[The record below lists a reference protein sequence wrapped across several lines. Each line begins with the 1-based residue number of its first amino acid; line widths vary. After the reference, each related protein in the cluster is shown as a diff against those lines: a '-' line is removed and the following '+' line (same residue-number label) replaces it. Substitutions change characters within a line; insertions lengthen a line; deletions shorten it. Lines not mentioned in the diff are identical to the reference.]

1 MKKILVVEDD
11 PNILEVTRAFLMAEG
26 YEVLTSENGMEAFG
40 IFESQMFD
48 LIIMDIMMPKMD
60 GYTLCELI
68 RTKSD
73 TPILMLTALGEED
86 SELKGFELGAD
97 DYIPK
102 PFSYKVLLKRV
113 EALLRRTSSGQTDED
128 ASVLKLA
135 EIELNTETFQ
145 VTSHGQPVELTRK
158 EFDILRLLMKNPGR
172 VFTREMLLE
181 QAWDYE
187 YIVDTKIINTHI
199 KNLRKKLATD
209 KIQTV
214 RGAGYKMDH

>member
-11 PNILEVTRAFLMAEG
+11 PNILEVTSAFLLSEG
-26 YEVLTSENGMEAFG
+26 YEVVPSENGMEAYG
-40 IFESQMFD
+40 IFESQTFD

-73 TPILMLTALGEED
+73 APILMLTALGEED

-97 DYIPK
+97 DYIQK

-113 EALLRRTSSGQTDED
+113 ESLLRRVSPDTTDGSILLEI
-128 ASVLKLA
+128 A
-135 EIELNTETFQ
+135 EISLNTETFQ
-145 VTSHGQPVELTRK
+145 VTAGGDPVELTRK

-172 VFTREMLLE
+172 VFTREMLLD

-214 RGAGYKMDH
+214 RGAGYKMDY

>member
-1 MKKILVVEDD
+1 MKHILVVEDD
-11 PNILEVTRAFLMAEG
+11 ANIRDVTYAFLVDEG
-26 YEVLTSENGMEAFG
+26 YQVTASENGMEAFG
-40 IFESQMFD
+40 FFENQTFD

-97 DYIPK
+97 DYIQK
-102 PFSYKVLLKRV
+102 PFSYKVLIKRV
-113 EALLRRTSSGQTDED
+113 EALLRRVPAKQKSPHLLQVGDI
-128 ASVLKLA
+128 A
-135 EIELNTETFQ
+135 LNTDTFQ
-145 VTSHGQPVELTRK
+145 VTARDLPVELTRK
-158 EFDILRLLMKNPGR
+158 EFDILRLLMQNPGR

-214 RGAGYKMDH
+214 RGAGYKMDY

>member
-1 MKKILVVEDD
+1 MKHILVVEDD
-11 PNILEVTRAFLMAEG
+11 ANIRDVTYAFLVDEG
-26 YEVLTSENGMEAFG
+26 YQVTASENGMEAFG
-40 IFESQMFD
+40 FFENQTFD

-97 DYIPK
+97 DYIQK
-102 PFSYKVLLKRV
+102 PFSYKVLIKRV
-113 EALLRRTSSGQTDED
+113 EALLRRVPAKQESPHLLQVGDI
-128 ASVLKLA
+128 A
-135 EIELNTETFQ
+135 LNTDTFQ
-145 VTSHGQPVELTRK
+145 VTARDLPVELTRK
-158 EFDILRLLMKNPGR
+158 EFDILRLLMQNPGR

-214 RGAGYKMDH
+214 RGAGYKMDY

>member
-11 PNILEVTRAFLMAEG
+11 PNILEVTRAFLIAEG
-26 YEVLTSENGMEAFG
+26 YEVFASENGMEAFG
-40 IFESQMFD
+40 VFESQTFD

-68 RTKSD
+68 RIKSS

-97 DYIPK
+97 DYIQK

-113 EALLRRTSSGQTDED
+113 EALIRRSSTESPDNIPILE
-128 ASVLKLA
+128 LA
-135 EIELNTETFQ
+135 EITLNTESFQ
-145 VTSHGQPVELTRK
+145 VTSHGQSVELTRK

-214 RGAGYKMDH
+214 RGAGYKMDY

>member
-1 MKKILVVEDD
+1 MKHILVVEDD
-11 PNILEVTRAFLMAEG
+11 ANIRDVTYAFLVDEG
-26 YEVLTSENGMEAFG
+26 YQVTTSENGMEAFG
-40 IFESQMFD
+40 FFENQTFD

-97 DYIPK
+97 DYIQK
-102 PFSYKVLLKRV
+102 PFSYKVLIKRV
-113 EALLRRTSSGQTDED
+113 EALLRRVSAKQESPYLLQVSDI
-128 ASVLKLA
+128 A
-135 EIELNTETFQ
+135 LNTDTFQ
-145 VTSHGQPVELTRK
+145 VTARDLPVELTRK
-158 EFDILRLLMKNPGR
+158 EFDILRLLMQNPGR

-214 RGAGYKMDH
+214 RGAGYKMDY

>member
-1 MKKILVVEDD
+1 MKHILVVEDD
-11 PNILEVTRAFLMAEG
+11 ANIRDVTYAFLVDEG
-26 YEVLTSENGMEAFG
+26 YQVTASENGMEAFG
-40 IFESQMFD
+40 FFENQTFD

-97 DYIPK
+97 DYIQK
-102 PFSYKVLLKRV
+102 PFSYKVLIKRV
-113 EALLRRTSSGQTDED
+113 EALLRRVPAKQESPHLLQVSDI
-128 ASVLKLA
+128 V
-135 EIELNTETFQ
+135 LNTETFQ
-145 VTSHGQPVELTRK
+145 VTARNLPVELTRK
-158 EFDILRLLMKNPGR
+158 EFDILRLLMQNPGR

-214 RGAGYKMDH
+214 RGAGYKMDY

>member
-1 MKKILVVEDD
+1 MKHILVVEDD
-11 PNILEVTRAFLMAEG
+11 ANIRDVTYAFLVDEG
-26 YEVLTSENGMEAFG
+26 YQVTTSENGMEAFG
-40 IFESQMFD
+40 FFENQTFD

-97 DYIPK
+97 DYIQK
-102 PFSYKVLLKRV
+102 PFSYKVLIKRV
-113 EALLRRTSSGQTDED
+113 EALLRRVSAKQESPHLLQVGDI
-128 ASVLKLA
+128 A
-135 EIELNTETFQ
+135 LNTDTFQ
-145 VTSHGQPVELTRK
+145 VTARDLPVELTRK
-158 EFDILRLLMKNPGR
+158 EFDILRLLMQNPGR

-214 RGAGYKMDH
+214 RGAGYKMDY

>member
-1 MKKILVVEDD
+1 MKHILVVEDD
-11 PNILEVTRAFLMAEG
+11 ANIRDVTHAFLVDEG
-26 YEVLTSENGMEAFG
+26 YQVTASENGMEAFG
-40 IFESQMFD
+40 FFENQTFD

-97 DYIPK
+97 DYIQK
-102 PFSYKVLLKRV
+102 PFSYKVLIKRV
-113 EALLRRTSSGQTDED
+113 EALLRRVPAKQESPHLLQVSDI
-128 ASVLKLA
+128 A
-135 EIELNTETFQ
+135 LNTETFQ
-145 VTSHGQPVELTRK
+145 VTARDLPVELTRK
-158 EFDILRLLMKNPGR
+158 EFDILRLLMQNPGR

-214 RGAGYKMDH
+214 RGAGYKMDY

>member
-40 IFESQMFD
+40 IFESQTFD

-86 SELKGFELGAD
+86 SELRGFELGAD
-97 DYIPK
+97 DYIQK

-113 EALLRRTSSGQTDED
+113 GALLRRTSFNQADED
-128 ASVLKLA
+128 TPILKLA

-145 VTSHGQPVELTRK
+145 VTSHDQLIELTRK

-199 KNLRKKLATD
+199 KNLRKKLTTD

>member
-40 IFESQMFD
+40 IFESQTFD

-86 SELKGFELGAD
+86 SELRGFELGAD
-97 DYIPK
+97 DYIQK

-113 EALLRRTSSGQTDED
+113 EALLRRTSFGQTDED
-128 ASVLKLA
+128 TSLLKLA

-145 VTSHGQPVELTRK
+145 ITSHGQPVELTRK

-199 KNLRKKLATD
+199 KNLRKKLTTD

>member
-1 MKKILVVEDD
+1 MKHILVVEDD
-11 PNILEVTRAFLMAEG
+11 ANIRDVTYAFLVDEG
-26 YEVLTSENGMEAFG
+26 YQVTASENGMEAFG
-40 IFESQMFD
+40 FFENQTFD

-97 DYIPK
+97 DYIQK
-102 PFSYKVLLKRV
+102 PFSYKVLIKRV
-113 EALLRRTSSGQTDED
+113 EALLRRVPAKQESPHLLQVSDI
-128 ASVLKLA
+128 A
-135 EIELNTETFQ
+135 LNTETFQ
-145 VTSHGQPVELTRK
+145 VTARNLPVELTRK
-158 EFDILRLLMKNPGR
+158 EFDILRLLMQNPGR

-214 RGAGYKMDH
+214 RGAGYKMDY

>member
-40 IFESQMFD
+40 IFESQTFD

-60 GYTLCELI
+60 GYTLCELV

-86 SELKGFELGAD
+86 SELRGFELGAD
-97 DYIPK
+97 DYIQK

-113 EALLRRTSSGQTDED
+113 EALLRRVSSGQVNED
-128 ASVLKLA
+128 TSVLKLA
-135 EIELNTETFQ
+135 EIELNIETFQ
-145 VTSHGQPVELTRK
+145 VTSHNQPVELTRK

-199 KNLRKKLATD
+199 KNLRKKLTTD

>member
-11 PNILEVTRAFLMAEG
+11 PNILEVTSAFLLSEG
-26 YEVLTSENGMEAFG
+26 YEVVPSENGMEAYG
-40 IFESQMFD
+40 IFESQTFD

-73 TPILMLTALGEED
+73 APILMLTALGEED

-97 DYIPK
+97 DYIQK

-113 EALLRRTSSGQTDED
+113 ESLLRRVSPDTTDGSILLEI
-128 ASVLKLA
+128 A
-135 EIELNTETFQ
+135 EISLNTETFQ
-145 VTSHGQPVELTRK
+145 VTASGDPVELTRK

-172 VFTREMLLE
+172 VFTREMLLD

-214 RGAGYKMDH
+214 RGAGYKMDY

>member
-1 MKKILVVEDD
+1 MKHILVVEDD
-11 PNILEVTRAFLMAEG
+11 ANIRDVTYAFLVDEG
-26 YEVLTSENGMEAFG
+26 YQVTTSENGMEAFG
-40 IFESQMFD
+40 FFENQAFD

-97 DYIPK
+97 DYIQK
-102 PFSYKVLLKRV
+102 PFSYKVLIKRV
-113 EALLRRTSSGQTDED
+113 EALLRRVPAKQESPHLLQVGDI
-128 ASVLKLA
+128 A
-135 EIELNTETFQ
+135 LNTETFQ
-145 VTSHGQPVELTRK
+145 VTARDLPVELTRK
-158 EFDILRLLMKNPGR
+158 EFDILRLLMQNPGR

-214 RGAGYKMDH
+214 RGAGYKMDY

>member
-1 MKKILVVEDD
+1 MKHILVVEDD
-11 PNILEVTRAFLMAEG
+11 ANIRDVTYAFLVDEG
-26 YEVLTSENGMEAFG
+26 YQVTASENGMEAFG
-40 IFESQMFD
+40 FFENQTFD

-97 DYIPK
+97 DYIQK
-102 PFSYKVLLKRV
+102 PFSYKVLIKRV
-113 EALLRRTSSGQTDED
+113 EALLRRVPAKQESPHLLQVSDI
-128 ASVLKLA
+128 A
-135 EIELNTETFQ
+135 LNTETFQ
-145 VTSHGQPVELTRK
+145 VTARDFPVELTRK
-158 EFDILRLLMKNPGR
+158 EFDILRLLMQNPGR

-214 RGAGYKMDH
+214 RGAGYKMDY

>member
-1 MKKILVVEDD
+1 MKHILVVEDD
-11 PNILEVTRAFLMAEG
+11 ANIRDVTYAFLVDEG
-26 YEVLTSENGMEAFG
+26 YQVTASENGMEAFG
-40 IFESQMFD
+40 FFENQTFD

-97 DYIPK
+97 DYIQK
-102 PFSYKVLLKRV
+102 PFSYKVLIKRV
-113 EALLRRTSSGQTDED
+113 EALLRRVPAKQESPHLLQVSDI
-128 ASVLKLA
+128 V
-135 EIELNTETFQ
+135 LNTETFQ
-145 VTSHGQPVELTRK
+145 VTARDFPVELTRK
-158 EFDILRLLMKNPGR
+158 EFDILRLLMQNPGR

-214 RGAGYKMDH
+214 RGAGYKMDY

>member
-1 MKKILVVEDD
+1 MKHILVVEDD
-11 PNILEVTRAFLMAEG
+11 ANIRDVTYAFLADEG
-26 YEVLTSENGMEAFG
+26 YQVTTSENGMEAFG
-40 IFESQMFD
+40 FFENQTFD

-86 SELKGFELGAD
+86 SGLKGFELGAD
-97 DYIPK
+97 DYIQK
-102 PFSYKVLLKRV
+102 PFSYKVLIKRV
-113 EALLRRTSSGQTDED
+113 EALLRRVPAKQESPHLLQVSDI
-128 ASVLKLA
+128 A
-135 EIELNTETFQ
+135 LNTETFQ
-145 VTSHGQPVELTRK
+145 VTARDFPVELTRK
-158 EFDILRLLMKNPGR
+158 EFDILRLLMQNPGR

-214 RGAGYKMDH
+214 RGAGYKMDY

>member
-1 MKKILVVEDD
+1 MKHILVVEDD
-11 PNILEVTRAFLMAEG
+11 ANIRDVTYAFLVDEG
-26 YEVLTSENGMEAFG
+26 YQVTASENGMEAFG
-40 IFESQMFD
+40 FFENQTFD

-97 DYIPK
+97 DYIQK
-102 PFSYKVLLKRV
+102 PFSYKVLIKRV
-113 EALLRRTSSGQTDED
+113 EALLRRVPAKQESPYLLQVSDI
-128 ASVLKLA
+128 A
-135 EIELNTETFQ
+135 LNTDTFQ
-145 VTSHGQPVELTRK
+145 VTARDLPVELTRK
-158 EFDILRLLMKNPGR
+158 EFDILRLLMQNPGR

-214 RGAGYKMDH
+214 RGAGYKMDY

>member
-1 MKKILVVEDD
+1 MKHILVVEDD
-11 PNILEVTRAFLMAEG
+11 ANIRDVTYAFLVDEG
-26 YEVLTSENGMEAFG
+26 YQVTASENGMEAFG
-40 IFESQMFD
+40 FFENQTFD

-97 DYIPK
+97 DYIQK
-102 PFSYKVLLKRV
+102 PFSYKVLIKRV
-113 EALLRRTSSGQTDED
+113 EALLRRVPAKQESPHLLQVSDI
-128 ASVLKLA
+128 A
-135 EIELNTETFQ
+135 LNTETFQ
-145 VTSHGQPVELTRK
+145 VTARDFPVELTRK
-158 EFDILRLLMKNPGR
+158 EFDILRLLMQNPDR

-181 QAWDYE
+181 QAWGYE

-214 RGAGYKMDH
+214 RGAGYKMDY

>member
-1 MKKILVVEDD
+1 MKHILVVEDD
-11 PNILEVTRAFLMAEG
+11 ANIRDVTYAFLVDEG
-26 YEVLTSENGMEAFG
+26 YQVTASENGMEAFG
-40 IFESQMFD
+40 FFENQTFD

-97 DYIPK
+97 DYIQK
-102 PFSYKVLLKRV
+102 PFSYKVLIKRV
-113 EALLRRTSSGQTDED
+113 EALLRRVPAKQESPHLLQVGD
-128 ASVLKLA
+128 
-135 EIELNTETFQ
+135 IELNTDTFQ
-145 VTSHGQPVELTRK
+145 VTARDLPVELTRK
-158 EFDILRLLMKNPGR
+158 EFDILRLLMQNPGR

-214 RGAGYKMDH
+214 RSAGYKMDY

>member
-1 MKKILVVEDD
+1 MKHILVVEDD
-11 PNILEVTRAFLMAEG
+11 ANIRDVTYAFLVDEG
-26 YEVLTSENGMEAFG
+26 YQVTASENGMEAFG
-40 IFESQMFD
+40 FFENQTFD

-97 DYIPK
+97 DYIQK
-102 PFSYKVLLKRV
+102 PFSYKVLIKRV
-113 EALLRRTSSGQTDED
+113 EALLRRVPAKQESPHLLQVGDI
-128 ASVLKLA
+128 A
-135 EIELNTETFQ
+135 LNTDTFQ
-145 VTSHGQPVELTRK
+145 VTARNLPLELTRK
-158 EFDILRLLMKNPGR
+158 EFDILRLLMQNPGR

-214 RGAGYKMDH
+214 RGAGYKMDY

>member
-26 YEVLTSENGMEAFG
+26 YEVFTSENGMEAFG
-40 IFESQMFD
+40 IFESQTFD

-97 DYIPK
+97 DYIQK

-113 EALLRRTSSGQTDED
+113 EALLRRTSLGQTDED

-145 VTSHGQPVELTRK
+145 ITSNGQPVELTRK

>member
-1 MKKILVVEDD
+1 MKHILVVEDD
-11 PNILEVTRAFLMAEG
+11 ANIRDVTCAFLVDEG
-26 YEVLTSENGMEAFG
+26 YQVTTSENGMEAFG
-40 IFESQMFD
+40 FFENQTFD

-97 DYIPK
+97 DYIQK
-102 PFSYKVLLKRV
+102 PFSYKVLIKRV
-113 EALLRRTSSGQTDED
+113 EALLRRVPAKQESPHLLQVSDI
-128 ASVLKLA
+128 A
-135 EIELNTETFQ
+135 LNTDTFQ
-145 VTSHGQPVELTRK
+145 VTARNLPVELTRK
-158 EFDILRLLMKNPGR
+158 EFDILRLLMQNPGR

-214 RGAGYKMDH
+214 RGAGYKMDY

>member
-11 PNILEVTRAFLMAEG
+11 PNILEVTRAFLIAEG
-26 YEVLTSENGMEAFG
+26 YEVFTSENGMEAFG
-40 IFESQMFD
+40 IFESQAFD

-68 RTKSD
+68 RTKSS

-97 DYIPK
+97 DYIQK

-113 EALLRRTSSGQTDED
+113 EALIRRSSTESSDNIHILE
-128 ASVLKLA
+128 LA
-135 EIELNTETFQ
+135 EIALNTESFQ
-145 VTSHGQPVELTRK
+145 VTSHGQSVELTRK

-214 RGAGYKMDH
+214 RGAGYKMDY

>member
-1 MKKILVVEDD
+1 MKHILVVEDD
-11 PNILEVTRAFLMAEG
+11 ANIRDVTYAFLVDEG
-26 YEVLTSENGMEAFG
+26 YQVTASENGMEAFG
-40 IFESQMFD
+40 FFENQTFD

-97 DYIPK
+97 DYIQK
-102 PFSYKVLLKRV
+102 PFSYKVLIKRV
-113 EALLRRTSSGQTDED
+113 EALLRRVPAQQESPHLLQVSDI
-128 ASVLKLA
+128 A
-135 EIELNTETFQ
+135 LNTETFQ
-145 VTSHGQPVELTRK
+145 VTARNLPVELTRK
-158 EFDILRLLMKNPGR
+158 EFDILRLLMQNPGR

-214 RGAGYKMDH
+214 RGAGYKMDY

>member
-1 MKKILVVEDD
+1 MKHILVVEDD
-11 PNILEVTRAFLMAEG
+11 ANIRDVTYAFLVDEG
-26 YEVLTSENGMEAFG
+26 YQVTASENGMEAFG
-40 IFESQMFD
+40 FFENQTFD

-97 DYIPK
+97 DYIQK
-102 PFSYKVLLKRV
+102 PFSYKVLIKRV
-113 EALLRRTSSGQTDED
+113 EALLRRVPAKQESPHLLQVGDI
-128 ASVLKLA
+128 V
-135 EIELNTETFQ
+135 LNTETFQ
-145 VTSHGQPVELTRK
+145 VTARNLPVELTRK
-158 EFDILRLLMKNPGR
+158 EFDILRLLMQNPGR

-214 RGAGYKMDH
+214 RGAGYKMDY